1 MVGEQARDE
10 IGTAL
15 RQLLQAGREM
25 HTAMAHRLDLR
36 MIDLQAIDHVVTAE
50 GALGPVELARRLG
63 IRSASASVLVDR
75 LVAAGHLARV
85 PDPDDGRRTRLVAT
99 DHARTEAL
107 RALAPLL
114 EGLGA
119 ITGPL
124 DDHDAAV
131 VRDFLRAATTTMR
144 EAAATSS

>member
-1 MVGEQARDE
+1 MAGDQARDE

-25 HTAMAHRLDLR
+25 HTAMARRLDLR

-50 GALGPVELARRLG
+50 GSLGPVELARRLG

-75 LVAAGHLARV
+75 LVHAGHLARV

-99 DHARTEAL
+99 DHARREAL

-114 EGLGA
+114 EGLDA
-119 ITGPL
+119 LTGPL
-124 DDHDAAV
+124 DDRDATV
-131 VRDFLRAATTTMR
+131 VRDFLRAATTTMQR
-144 EAAATSS
+144 AAAPS